1 MKKYLSILNFR
12 QKKIPAAVYSVGA
25 NFALQGFALLGFLLL
40 VRMLPLAQMGNWAIW
55 LTVVAI
61 ADMTRQ
67 GLVQNGLVRLICAE
81 KEAYP
86 HWNTAA
92 LVLNTAAGIMLGGLL
107 ALTIMLYAS
116 FAGQSSFLPLTLWV
130 FPFFLAQGLGRFAET
145 VQISRQ
151 DFKGIFW
158 ANLLNGSV
166 QLALIGAFFLFD
178 KTPSLEQLV
187 GSQMAGAT
195 AGLAF
200 SIIFRKRYFRFG
212 QLQKHRLYALFQF
225 GKYAAGTNFF
235 SLLFQRLDTL
245 LISIF
250 LTPALV
256 AIYNV
261 ATRLNGLLDLPL
273 NGLSQALYPQMAE
286 KIAAKSSPQEV
297 YGGGV
302 SHLLKVQMP
311 LSLLVVLFAP
321 QLVQIL
327 AGEAYSSAVPLIRIL
342 AIAGLVK
349 PWGRTFGL
357 FLDAIG
363 NAAFNLKMLLIS
375 FVTNLLLGLIF
386 LPLFGLLGA
395 AVATGTGVVVTT
407 AIGQYFLQKQMA
419 IRPWLVKFG

>member
-1 MKKYLSILNFR
+1 MKKYLSFLNFR
-12 QKKIPAAVYSVGA
+12 QKEVPAAVYSVGA
-25 NFALQGFALLGFLLL
+25 NFASQGFALLGFLLL

-55 LTVVAI
+55 LTVAAI

-67 GLVQNGLVRLICAE
+67 GLVQNGLVRFICAE

-86 HWNTAA
+86 HWNSAA
-92 LVLNTAAGIMLGGLL
+92 LVLSTATGIVLGGLL
-107 ALTIMLYAS
+107 TLTVFLYAS
-116 FAGQSSFLPLTLWV
+116 FAGESGFLSLLFWA
-130 FPFFLAQGLGRFAET
+130 FPFFLVQGLVRFAET

-158 ANLLNGSV
+158 ANLFNGSV
-166 QLALIGAFFLFD
+166 QLALIAAYFLLEKIPDLDELIVFQMVGAL
-178 KTPSLEQLV
+178 
-187 GSQMAGAT
+187 

-200 SIIFRKRYFRFG
+200 SIVFRKRYFRFG
-212 QLQKHRLYALFQF
+212 QVQKHRLFALFQF

-286 KIAAKSSPQEV
+286 KIAANSSPQDV

-302 SHLLKVQMP
+302 NHLLKVQLP
-311 LSLLVVLFAP
+311 LSLLVIFFAP
-321 QLVQIL
+321 QLVEIL

-375 FVTNLLLGLIF
+375 FATNLLLGLIF

-395 AVATGTGVVVTT
+395 AFATGAGVVLTT

-419 IRPWLVKFG
+419 IRPWLLKFN